1 VNKNGNKTAL
11 PNIYPQITLN
21 PHIQKNIVFQVSNST
36 PPKEKKNHLQVA
48 TRQTRIKVFI
58 LNNIQV

>member
-1 VNKNGNKTAL
+1 VNKNGNNTAL

-36 PPKEKKNHLQVA
+36 PPKEKKKPPSSCNK
-48 TRQTRIKVFI
+48 T
-58 LNNIQV
+58 N